1 LNLHHYEGRG
11 EMPEGLTQAQYAE
24 NPYQSSGEK
33 NYFAGRR
40 TDVSLRYN
48 HKDEKNNFEVLS
60 YYIDSFR
67 TSNLETTLANGQ
79 KRLDSAP
86 RDYKVY
92 AIEPRYSRIYQ
103 LGNTQNEVTV
113 GYRYLKEESSE
124 FAGRTASYAAG
135 SSVPDFAPRSSSE
148 GGTKAHA
155 VYIDNRMEL
164 GRWTITP
171 GVRFESIETHNNFTG
186 YNKGQANTVYPKID
200 SDEFLPSLSVMY
212 SANEN
217 WNIFAN
223 AGVSFGPQQY
233 SQLARLEGTTATAT
247 TDGLHPEKSNNYEIG
262 TKYLGNGLN
271 AEFTVFYLDFDK
283 ELSLVR
289 DAG

>member
-1 LNLHHYEGRG
+1 
-11 EMPEGLTQAQYAE
+11 M
-24 NPYQSSGEK
+24 
-33 NYFAGRR
+33 
-40 TDVSLRYN
+40 
-48 HKDEKNNFEVLS
+48 S

-92 AIEPRYSRIYQ
+92 AIEPRYSRIYE

-186 YNKGQANTVYPKID
+186 YNKGQPNTVYPKID
-200 SDEFLPSLSVMY
+200 SDEFYQVYP
-212 SANEN
+212 
-217 WNIFAN
+217 
-223 AGVSFGPQQY
+223 
-233 SQLARLEGTTATAT
+233 
-247 TDGLHPEKSNNYEIG
+247 
-262 TKYLGNGLN
+262 
-271 AEFTVFYLDFDK
+271 
-283 ELSLVR
+283 
-289 DAG
+289 